1 MKIIQPCCTPKHL
14 RELRNAIGK
23 NGSAE
28 FMGYGDLSL
37 TELLP
42 ALLTNTDDVNLLIA
56 APSMP
61 EQATD
66 IIVRWLR
73 VEWPRMD
80 GRGKVFAIRHLTIV
94 ADLSKHKSPVASGWL
109 KDNPFGDRLTL
120 IDKEQEETVIL
131 LPDFAITGPV
141 NLRYGHEFT
150 ATATTKAEDVA
161 ALWDK
166 YKPAS
171 VAETSAKIVV
181 KSVEP
186 EADAEETAVA
196 RMDSDAE
203 PTEKAETPA
212 EESVKEESPKKE
224 KPGPEAGQQEG

>member
-1 MKIIQPCCTPKHL
+1 MKIIQPCCAPKHL

-28 FMGYGDLSL
+28 FLGYGDLSL

-42 ALLTNTDDVNLLIA
+42 ALLTNTDDVDLLIA

-66 IIVRWLR
+66 IIARWLR

-80 GRGKVFAIRHLTIV
+80 GKGKVFAIRHLTII
-94 ADLSKHKSPVASGWL
+94 ADLSPEKSPVASQWL
-109 KDNPFGDRLTL
+109 NDNPFSDRLTL

-161 ALWDK
+161 ALWKK
-166 YKPAS
+166 YGVASAEKAGKVTEKTEDPKEKPEEKP
-171 VAETSAKIVV
+171 V
-181 KSVEP
+181 
-186 EADAEETAVA
+186 ADAEKPAK
-196 RMDSDAE
+196 E
-203 PTEKAETPA
+203 PAPA
-212 EESVKEESPKKE
+212 KEAPVKEEPAKEKAPKKE
-224 KPGPEAGQQEG
+224 KPGQEAGQ